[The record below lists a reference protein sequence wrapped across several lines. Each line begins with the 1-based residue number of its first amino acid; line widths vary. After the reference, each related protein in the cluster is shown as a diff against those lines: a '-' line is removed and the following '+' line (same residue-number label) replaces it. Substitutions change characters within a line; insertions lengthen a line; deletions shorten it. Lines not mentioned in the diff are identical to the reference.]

1 MDSLTCEELLAAPVA
16 KVSFQSST
24 ANAWAASFVRHLNAD
39 LDKLGLQDPV
49 LLVAKVCHRAQ
60 AMFNERCQPL
70 PDMQS
75 RTVLGICVLMLSAYR
90 ELQTQADHGSR
101 AFDLVEHSF
110 GQAYQAFIQNICKPL
125 LLNANR
131 TPRALVGMN
140 FRAWSERMYPGNGS
154 RHGVA
159 RESDVTGY
167 HHFFQQQGEPAL
179 AQIIQHADQAWI
191 EAVAAYG
198 QSQLGE
204 RRRTRAGDGA
214 GTSSDDFVPF
224 RFAPSGPR
232 PSAPRPDVVLELQIN
247 VAHAVP
253 DRRGHPAAADRRCH
267 WDGIDRRQS
276 ARRQDD
282 GHLWS

>member
-1 MDSLTCEELLAAPVA
+1 MDSLTCEELLAQPVA

-39 LDKLGLQDPV
+39 LDKVGLQEPT
-49 LLVAKVCHRAQ
+49 LLMAKVCHRAQ
-60 AMFNERCQPL
+60 AMFNERCPTL
-70 PDMQS
+70 TDTQS

-90 ELQTQADHGSR
+90 ELQTQADHGRR
-101 AFDLVEHSF
+101 AFDLVGHSF
-110 GQAYQAFIQNICKPL
+110 NQAYQAFIQNICKPL

-131 TPRALVGMN
+131 TPRALAGMN
-140 FRAWSERMYPGNGS
+140 FRAWSESMYPGGGS

-198 QSQLGE
+198 QSQLSE
-204 RRRTRAGDGA
+204 RRRTRAADDTGD
-214 GTSSDDFVPF
+214 SSDDFVPF
-224 RFAPSGPR
+224 RFAPGGAR

-247 VAHAVP
+247 VANVAT
-253 DRRGHPAAADRRCH
+253 DRRGNPAAADRRCH

-282 GHLWS
+282 GRLWS